1 MADRTREF
9 LLRVETAHAADSVEL
24 DRLARNLRA
33 ELLDAPVADVQPV
46 SEAETP
52 PPGAKALDAFS
63 WGALRLI
70 LDPAVLKSLFRT
82 LTSWVRR
89 NEGTSLHLSA
99 GDCVV
104 ELKGTELDPAA
115 LQKMLE
121 TCLDAKDDADVAEP
135 MKSEPSP
142 SKSDTAPDSAT
153 ESEEIVAEEGETP
166 EDAPAES

>member
-1 MADRTREF
+1 MASKTREF
-9 LLRVETAHAADSVEL
+9 LLRVETTHAVDSAEL
-24 DRLARNLRA
+24 DRLARNLRT

-46 SEAETP
+46 SEEEAP
-52 PPGAKALDAFS
+52 PAGAKALDAFS

-70 LDPAVLKSLFRT
+70 LDPAVLKALFST
-82 LTSWVRR
+82 LTSWVQR

-121 TCLDAKDDADVAEP
+121 TCLEAKAGADVTEAE
-135 MKSEPSP
+135 KSETST
-142 SKSDTAPDSAT
+142 SIADTAPDTAT
-153 ESEEIVAEEGETP
+153 EGDESETP
-166 EDAPAES
+166 EDAPADP

>member
-1 MADRTREF
+1 MASKTREF
-9 LLRVETAHAADSVEL
+9 LLRVETTHAADSAEL

-52 PPGAKALDAFS
+52 PGAKALDAFS

-70 LDPAVLKSLFRT
+70 LDPAVLKALFST

-89 NEGTSLHLSA
+89 NKGTSLHLSA

-121 TCLDAKDDADVAEP
+121 TCLEAKAGADVVEP
-135 MKSEPSP
+135 I
-142 SKSDTAPDSAT
+142 
-153 ESEEIVAEEGETP
+153 ESETSSSTPETTPDTGTGGEETLAEESETP
-166 EDAPAES
+166 EDTPAEP